1 MSRVHAVK
9 MSRHSSTSSMSKAFS
24 TINDG
29 DCEQGQKGK
38 HQEQEGDDNS
48 GHTSLSSKAQADA
61 MMHGAGMS

>member
-38 HQEQEGDDNS
+38 HQEGDDNS